1 MLGQD
6 VPAPNFKLGYDT
18 SVPNPMLGQDVP
30 APNPM
35 LTRTHSRLTIIG
47 YSHKLNPTPL
57 RAEPNSF

>member
-30 APNPM
+30 APN
-35 LTRTHSRLTIIG
+35 
-47 YSHKLNPTPL
+47 YYWV
-57 RAEPNSF
+57 